1 MTMAARSQKQA
12 TADHGRA
19 LKKYRDQDYV
29 RRERAKVTTL
39 GTKLRALHARQDE
52 ALKETAAHCRAE
64 RHALAEKRQAALVA
78 LREALRAE
86 RAAAR
91 RACASRKDQARARL
105 TDDIDRARAE
115 LEAERKYQA
124 DLRRIERGHRAT
136 RLGAPGASRAERQS
150 ESDDEVRVNIPPE
163 LLPLF
168 EKVRRAIKGSAR
180 ESRTEAFMRYAEE
193 HPREVLAI
201 LDDQADALV
210 REMERR
216 QGEARPPRKAAPR
229 TRATRA
235 ELADVPF

>member
-1 MTMAARSQKQA
+1 MPTRFQKQA

-19 LKKYRDQDYV
+19 LKNHRDREHV
-29 RRERAKVTTL
+29 RQERAKVTNL

-91 RACASRKDQARARL
+91 RTCASRKDKARARM

-124 DLRRIERGHRAT
+124 DLRRIERGNRAT
-136 RLGAPGASRAERQS
+136 RLGAPRASGAERRS
-150 ESDDEVRVNIPPE
+150 ESDDEVRVNLPPE
-163 LLPLF
+163 LVPLF
-168 EKVRRAIKGSAR
+168 EKVKRGIKGSAR

-193 HPREVLAI
+193 HPREVLAV
-201 LDDQADALV
+201 LDDQADVLV

-229 TRATRA
+229 SRSARA
-235 ELADVPF
+235 ELADEPI